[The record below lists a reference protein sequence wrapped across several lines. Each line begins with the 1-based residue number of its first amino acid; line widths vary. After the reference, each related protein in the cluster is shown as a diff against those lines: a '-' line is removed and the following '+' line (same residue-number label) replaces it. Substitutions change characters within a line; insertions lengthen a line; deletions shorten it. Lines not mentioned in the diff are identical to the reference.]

1 MVEGSNQY
9 ESFDEYAD
17 QFTITITPF
26 GANLSFAVR
35 EAHPSPG
42 KSPQAQTLGTI
53 RMSVEHI
60 KTMVMILRRQIR
72 QVETQLG
79 VKAEV
84 PLEILNQL
92 HISQDDWDDFWIP
105 LEPFK

>member
-1 MVEGSNQY
+1 MLDEQ
-9 ESFDEYAD
+9 FDEFAD

-35 EAHPSPG
+35 EAHPSAG
-42 KSPQAQTLGTI
+42 KPPQAQTLGTI
-53 RMSVEHI
+53 RMSVEHL

-72 QVETQLG
+72 EVETKTG

-84 PLEILNQL
+84 PQEIFNQL
-92 HISQDDWDDFWIP
+92 QISKDDWDEFWKSI
-105 LEPFK
+105 EPFA

>member
-1 MVEGSNQY
+1 MLDEQ
-9 ESFDEYAD
+9 FDEFAD
-17 QFTITITPF
+17 QFTISITPF
-26 GANLSFAVR
+26 GANLSFSVR

-42 KSPQAQTLGTI
+42 KAPQARTLGTI
-53 RMSVEHI
+53 RMSVEHM

-72 QVETQLG
+72 QVETQTG
-79 VKAEV
+79 IKAEV

-92 HISQDDWDDFWIP
+92 QISQGDWDEFWKS

>member
-1 MVEGSNQY
+1 MSDE
-9 ESFDEYAD
+9 EFDEFAD
-17 QFTITITPF
+17 QFTVTITPF
-26 GANLSFAVR
+26 GANLSFAMR
-35 EAHPSPG
+35 EAHPSAGHP
-42 KSPQAQTLGTI
+42 PQAKTLGTI
-53 RMSVEHI
+53 RMSVEHM

-72 QVETQLG
+72 QVETQTG

-92 HISQDDWDDFWIP
+92 QISQGDWDDFWKS

>member
-1 MVEGSNQY
+1 MSDEQ
-9 ESFDEYAD
+9 FDEFAD

-42 KSPQAQTLGTI
+42 KPPQAKTLGTI

-60 KTMVMILRRQIR
+60 KTMVMLLRRQIR
-72 QVETQLG
+72 EVETKTG

-84 PLEILNQL
+84 PSEILNQL
-92 HISQDDWDDFWIP
+92 QISKDDWDEFWKSV
-105 LEPFK
+105 EPFA